1 VNLKRIT
8 FINVVTENFQRL
20 QLYIFV
26 VLFFSTEPNEL
37 DLFRYD
43 ITQVFF
49 VLLRYLERRSSEDT

>member
-1 VNLKRIT
+1 MNLKRIT